1 MKKLSVKN
9 EIFIK
14 ALKAE
19 PDLSFVNKLIK
30 AFPKGEI
37 YLVGG
42 AVRDIILKRKTKDYD
57 FVVRLVP
64 PKSLENFLKKIGK
77 VNLVGKSFGVFKFV
91 PKNSRMEA
99 VDIALPRTEHSRH
112 LTGGYRDFKIQSDP
126 SLPIEKDLSRRDFT
140 INAMA
145 FDIKNKKLIDAN
157 DGLSDLAAEKI
168 RAVGKPELRFKEDYS
183 RMLRALRFAVQLHFS
198 LENKTRQ
205 AAKKLIG
212 HLNDK
217 VVPREVIAKELL
229 KTLKINPV
237 EAFDLL
243 ADSGVFNTLMPEVQA
258 MKNTP
263 QPPQF
268 HFEGDVFIHTRLALE
283 KLYSP
288 EFLRFIPDNTPDLE
302 VVLGI
307 LFHDLGKVVTMKTP
321 AKDGVDR
328 IRFNRHDNAGA
339 EITAK
344 IIDRLKLESTG
355 EIKKEN
361 VVWLVGRHMLLII
374 DDPYNLKA
382 NTIEKLFFNPKVP
395 GQKLLK
401 VILSDILASLPKN
414 LKPNTRNIK
423 RMLLRIG
430 EFKAM
435 DKKKKNLPPP
445 LLNGHDLIKQYR
457 LKSGPLI
464 GELLAIIR
472 EKQLTK
478 KIKTKAQGLKLIKD
492 YLND

>member
-1 MKKLSVKN
+1 MKKLNVKID
-9 EIFIK
+9 IFIK
-14 ALKAE
+14 ALKSE
-19 PDLSFVNKLIK
+19 PDLSFIDKLIK
-30 AFPKGEI
+30 AFPKAEI

-42 AVRDIILKRKTKDYD
+42 AVRDIILKRRTKDYD
-57 FVVRLVP
+57 FVVRHLK
-64 PKSLENFLKKIGK
+64 PKELEKFLANLGQ

-91 PKNSRMEA
+91 PKKSRIEA
-99 VDIALPRTEHSRH
+99 IDIALPRTEHSRH
-112 LTGGYRDFKIQSDP
+112 LTGGYKDFKVQSDP

-145 FDIKNKKLIDAN
+145 FDLKNKKLIDPMA
-157 DGLSDLAAEKI
+157 GLSDLAAEKI

-183 RMLRALRFAVQLHFS
+183 RILRALRFAVQLDFS
-198 LENKTRQ
+198 LENNTWS
-205 AAKKLIG
+205 ALKKLII
-212 HLNDK
+212 HLEEK
-217 VVPREVIAKELL
+217 TVAREVIAKELL
-229 KTLKINPV
+229 KTFKFNPVKALDLISESGALKI
-237 EAFDLL
+237 
-243 ADSGVFNTLMPEVQA
+243 LMPEVAA

-283 KLYSP
+283 KLNSP
-288 EFLRFIPDNTPDLE
+288 PFLKFIPDKTSDLE
-302 VVLGI
+302 VIIGV
-307 LFHDLGKVVTMKTP
+307 LFHDIGKVVTMKTP
-321 AKDGVDR
+321 AKDGTDR
-328 IRFNRHDNAGA
+328 IRFNRHDGAGA
-339 EITAK
+339 EIAGK

-374 DDPYNLKA
+374 DDPYDLKA

-401 VILSDILASLPKN
+401 VILADILASLPKN

-423 RMLLRIG
+423 RMLSRIE

-435 DKKKKNLPPP
+435 DKKKKSLPPP
-445 LLNGHDLIKQYR
+445 LINGNDLIR
-457 LKSGPLI
+457 ECGLRPGPLI

-478 KIKTKAQGLKLIKD
+478 KIKTKAEGLKLIKD
-492 YLND
+492 YLK